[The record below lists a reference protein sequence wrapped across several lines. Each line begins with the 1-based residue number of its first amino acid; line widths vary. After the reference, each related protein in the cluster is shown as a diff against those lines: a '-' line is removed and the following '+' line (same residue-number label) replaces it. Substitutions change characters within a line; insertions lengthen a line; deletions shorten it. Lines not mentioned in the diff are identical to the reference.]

1 MRTANENV
9 GAPVQSRARQV
20 RWGVGCLFLSMLL
33 VACGGSGSSG
43 GDGGTTNTA
52 PVADAGPAQGVSTGT
67 LVTLDA
73 TATTDAEGDALTYR
87 WSFQSRPA
95 GSAAALSNP
104 STVHPTFIPDMAG
117 EYVVKLVV
125 FDTSLASSEAATV
138 TITASAGNS
147 APVANAGPD
156 QNVATGATVTL
167 DGSGS
172 SDANGDPITYH
183 WSFTSVP
190 SGSTASLSS
199 ATVVNPTFTADLAG
213 TYQAQLVVNDGQV
226 DSVASTVSIIA
237 TAALSGD
244 NDLAGLVLLDATCTL
259 SPAFHPATTSYTVN
273 VASVVPNIRV
283 QATLSS
289 SVATMTIA
297 GAAATSGTATPGIS
311 LAAGANDIPI
321 VVTAENGNVRTYTVT
336 VNKAAP
342 VDATPATW
350 TGSVAD
356 LFGTSGTAPTG
367 TIDTNQPST
376 LTMTVT
382 GGNVNSTNRRFF
394 FANAQVTGDFQ
405 LTARM
410 TGLTGTFT
418 TVNNNAF
425 RYGLFMTENISGPL
439 AAWTDSARFAELGYY
454 TATATP
460 TLFPSRAYKLD
471 VGTGSAQS
479 RSTINTAP
487 LVNTGVDLATAATV
501 YLRLTRL
508 GSRFVF
514 SFSTDDVTYTSLN
527 TSTFADANAH
537 PLSNT
542 WLVGFFG
549 APQDTLTFTYDSI
562 SIVQ

>member
-1 MRTANENV
+1 MRATNEYV
-9 GAPVQSRARQV
+9 RAPVQSWARQV

-33 VACGGSGSSG
+33 VACGGSGSSEG
-43 GDGGTTNTA
+43 GGGTTNTPPA
-52 PVADAGPAQGVSTGT
+52 ANAGPAQNVSTGT
-67 LVTLDA
+67 LVTLDGSG
-73 TATTDAEGDALTYR
+73 TTDAEGDALTYR

-95 GSAAALSNP
+95 GSAAALSSP
-104 STVHPTFIPDMAG
+104 STMNPTFTPDMAG

-125 FDTSLASSEAATV
+125 FDSSLDSDEATV
-138 TITASAGNS
+138 TITAAAGNS
-147 APVANAGPD
+147 APVASAGPD
-156 QNVATGATVTL
+156 QDVTAGATVTL

-172 SDANGDPITYH
+172 SDANGDPLTYA
-183 WSFTSVP
+183 WSFVSVP
-190 SGSTASLSS
+190 TGSTATLSS
-199 ATVVNPTFTADLAG
+199 STAVNPTFTADLAG
-213 TYQAQLVVNDGQV
+213 SYQVQLVVNDGQV
-226 DSVASTVSIIA
+226 DSPAATVAITA

-259 SPAFHPATTSYTVN
+259 SPAFHPATTSYAVN

-297 GAAATSGTATPGIS
+297 GAAATSGTATPGIP

-321 VVTAENGNVRTYTVT
+321 VVTAQNGNVKTYTVT
-336 VNKAAP
+336 VTKAAP
-342 VDATPATW
+342 ADVTPASW
-350 TGSVAD
+350 TGAVAD

-367 TIDTNQPST
+367 SIDTNQAST
-376 LTMTVT
+376 LTMTVA
-382 GGNVNSTNRRFF
+382 GGSVNSTNRRFF
-394 FANAQVTGDFQ
+394 LAYTQVTGDFQ

-418 TVNNNAF
+418 TVANNAF
-425 RYGLFMTENISGPL
+425 RYGLYMVENISGPL
-439 AAWTDSARFAELGYY
+439 TAWTDSARFAELGYY

-471 VGTGSAQS
+471 VGTGSTQS

-508 GSRFVF
+508 GTKLVF
-514 SFSTDDVTYTSLN
+514 SMSTDNATYTQLN
-527 TSTFADANAH
+527 SSTFADANGH

-542 WLVGFFG
+542 WYVGFFG
-549 APQDTLTFTYDSI
+549 APQDTLTFTYDNI
-562 SIVQ
+562 SVVQ